1 MIKIIDTNNDTTN
14 KLQQLK
20 GAGIECIIRYISTAT
35 EREKCVK
42 PTEAKAIAQAG
53 LKLGLVL
60 EVWGGSDNFS
70 HDDINASTG
79 ASHGAFARNWAEHVG
94 APDGTIIWF
103 AIDNDVSRDQFA
115 RFVQPYFQEV
125 RKALAAKFRTGIYSC
140 GYACQQCLDLGI
152 VDASWL
158 SNAMGWNGSREFRTS
173 NRWRLLQAAET
184 SLFGLSVDPNQA
196 NGEDYG
202 AFVPWEKAP
211 AEIAVAKET
220 PMAEAKVEPGKQPA
234 PQVDAA
240 TLRQLQLDVSQL
252 AAALRDFRTQQ
263 SVAPQTGGN
272 LSPIDKALGGQA
284 MVGLK
289 TPLAI
294 LAYAGLW
301 IMQAFGAVGPATGT
315 GATPTAQVLTALIAA
330 FGGLGVTAKL
340 DRLVNAAN
348 ATANAA
354 QKTAAQTDP
363 FT

>member
-1 MIKIIDTNNDTTN
+1 MIKIIDTNNDTTR
-14 KLQQLK
+14 KLPQLK
-20 GAGIECIIRYISTAT
+20 SAGIECIIRYISTAT
-35 EREKCVK
+35 EREKCIK
-42 PTEAKAIAQAG
+42 PPEAKAIAQAR
-53 LKLGLVL
+53 LKLGLVF

-70 HDDINASTG
+70 HGDINASTG

-115 RFVQPYFQEV
+115 RFVLPYFQEV
-125 RKALAAKFRTGIYSC
+125 RKALAAKFRTGIYGC

-152 VDASWL
+152 VDGTWL

-173 NRWRLLQAAET
+173 NRWRLLQALET

-202 AFVPWEKAP
+202 AFVPWERAP
-211 AEIAVAKET
+211 IEIAVARET
-220 PMAEAKVEPGKQPA
+220 HMAEPKVEPGKERGPA
-234 PQVDAA
+234 VDAA
-240 TLRQLQLDVSQL
+240 TLRQLQSDVAQL
-252 AAALRDFRTQQ
+252 ANALREFRAQQ
-263 SVAPQTGGN
+263 SSAQTGAN

-294 LAYAGLW
+294 LAYAGVW

-315 GATPTAQVLTALIAA
+315 GATKTAQVLTALIAA

-354 QKTAAQTDP
+354 EKTAAQTDP
-363 FT
+363 LS